1 MDNHLH
7 VLLRVDPDIAR
18 DWSEQEVASRWLQ
31 LYPPRD
37 VKRKPIAS
45 TQDMIQKLA
54 ENTAW
59 VQTAR
64 ERLSSLSWFMK
75 CLKEPLSR
83 MANKQ
88 DNCKGTFFEARFK
101 SIAILDEEA
110 LLTVAAYIDLNPVAA
125 GVAPL
130 PESSPHTSIK
140 ERVDHVI
147 AAGKLDNVE
156 AIRNGSVAAQQVSE
170 GVEDHCWLIPIEDQ
184 RSRGGKREGFK
195 EGFTLGQYLMLVDC
209 TSRAVRDA
217 KQSVSVDLESIF
229 DRLAENAG
237 TGIALC
243 RSDSKFATI
252 QPLGSTF
259 PLPSFRR
266 YAMTIARSRI
276 VDLQSIRWY
285 HCISRCVRKSFLLAN
300 EVHD

>member
-7 VLLRVDPDIAR
+7 LLLRVDPDVAR
-18 DWSEQEVASRWLQ
+18 DWSDHEVATRWFE

-37 VKRKPIAS
+37 AKRQPIAP
-45 TQDMIQKLA
+45 TQDMIQNLA
-54 ENTAW
+54 ENASW

-64 ERLSSLSWFMK
+64 ERLASLSWFMK

-140 ERVDHVI
+140 ERVEHVI
-147 AAGKLDNVE
+147 AAGKLENVE
-156 AIRNGSVAAQQVSE
+156 AIRNGSIAAQQVSE
-170 GVEDHCWLIPIEDQ
+170 GIEDSCWLIPIEDQ
-184 RSRGGKREGFK
+184 RSQGGKREGFK

-209 TSRAVRDA
+209 TSRTVRDD
-217 KQSVSVDLESIF
+217 KQSVSSELESIF
-229 DRLAENAG
+229 ER
-237 TGIALC
+237 
-243 RSDSKFATI
+243 
-252 QPLGSTF
+252 LGSSVDRWT
-259 PLPSFRR
+259 
-266 YAMTIARSRI
+266 AR
-276 VDLQSIRWY
+276 IRKLKERGF
-285 HCISRCVRKSFLLAN
+285 IGSFLASTVERLR
-300 EVHD
+300 EVAHRVGRKWLVNVG